1 MAMSLCKLLLDI
13 ISIRGFSFLRKTT
26 LSLFIWGGFLGVSN
40 IALAQSISTSVI
52 NVGGLNTKA
61 PSFSL
66 DFSIGEQSSITQYTA
81 STSLSLTAGFLQNFS
96 PLVTGLTR
104 FPRNQE
110 VTLMLY
116 PNPASD
122 YTTLRGVLS
131 TPSQLSFQILDLQG
145 RILQSHPQ
153 QYFQNAVEKEFS
165 IADLAA
171 GMYFIRLIYAGEE
184 GTQAMTLKL
193 IKAYR

>member
-1 MAMSLCKLLLDI
+1 MSLFKLLLDLF
-13 ISIRGFSFLRKTT
+13 SKCRLCLFSKIRLI
-26 LSLFIWGGFLGVSN
+26 LFFWLGYLCLAIPS
-40 IALAQSISTSVI
+40 LAQSISTSVI
-52 NVGGLNTKA
+52 NVGGLHTKA

-81 STSLSLTAGFLQNFS
+81 STSLGLTGGFLQAFS
-96 PLVTGLTR
+96 PLVTGLNR
-104 FPRNQE
+104 SPSNQE

-116 PNPASD
+116 PTPAAD

-131 TPSQLSFQILDLQG
+131 APGQLSFQLIDIQG
-145 RILQSHPQ
+145 RVLQSHPQ

-165 IADLAA
+165 IAELAA

-184 GTQAMTLKL
+184 GMQAMTLKL

>member
-1 MAMSLCKLLLDI
+1 MSLFNLLLDLFPRYDFCFF
-13 ISIRGFSFLRKTT
+13 SKIRS
-26 LSLFIWGGFLGVSN
+26 SLFFWVVFLCVS
-40 IALAQSISTSVI
+40 IPSLAQSLSPSVI

-61 PSFSL
+61 ASFSL

-81 STSLSLTAGFLQNFS
+81 SPSLSLTAGFLQAFS

-104 FPRNQE
+104 SPSNRE

-116 PNPASD
+116 PNPAAD

-131 TPSQLSFQILDLQG
+131 APGQLSFQLIDIQG
-145 RILQSHPQ
+145 RVLQSHPQ

-165 IADLAA
+165 IAELAA

-184 GTQAMTLKL
+184 GMQAMTLKL

>member
-1 MAMSLCKLLLDI
+1 MSLFNLLLDI
-13 ISIRGFSFLRKTT
+13 FPRYDFCFFSKIRS
-26 LSLFIWGGFLGVSN
+26 SLFFWVVFLCVS
-40 IALAQSISTSVI
+40 IPSLAQSISASVI
-52 NVGGLNTKA
+52 NVGGLHTKA
-61 PSFSL
+61 TSFSL

-81 STSLSLTAGFLQNFS
+81 SPSLSLTAGFLQAFS
-96 PLVTGLTR
+96 PLVITGLTR
-104 FPRNQE
+104 FPSNQE

-122 YTTLRGVLS
+122 YTILRGVLS
-131 TPSQLSFQILDLQG
+131 APGQLSFQLIDLQG
-145 RILQSHPQ
+145 RVLQSHPQ

-165 IADLAA
+165 IAELAA
-171 GMYFIRLIYAGEE
+171 DMYFIRLIYAGQE

>member
-1 MAMSLCKLLLDI
+1 MCGFCFLSKIRPILFLLFGVLCLSI
-13 ISIRGFSFLRKTT
+13 PSFAQTISP
-26 LSLFIWGGFLGVSN
+26 
-40 IALAQSISTSVI
+40 SVI
-52 NVGGLNTKA
+52 NVGGLNTKTA
-61 PSFSL
+61 SFSL

-81 STSLSLTAGFLQNFS
+81 STSLGLTGGFLQAFS

-104 FPRNQE
+104 SPSNRE
-110 VTLMLY
+110 LTLMLY
-116 PNPASD
+116 PNPAAD

-131 TPSQLSFQILDLQG
+131 TPGQLSFQLIDIQG
-145 RILQSHPQ
+145 RVLQSHPQ

-165 IADLAA
+165 IAELAA

-184 GTQAMTLKL
+184 GTQALTLKL

>member
-1 MAMSLCKLLLDI
+1 MLSIQLPNSLACYAKLLLGAI
-13 ISIRGFSFLRKTT
+13 LLTSFALPLRAQQ
-26 LSLFIWGGFLGVSN
+26 LSPITV
-40 IALAQSISTSVI
+40 
-52 NVGGLNTKA
+52 NVGGLHTKA
-61 PSFSL
+61 TSFSL
-66 DFSIGEQSSITQYTA
+66 DFSIGEQISITQYTA
-81 STSLSLTAGFLQNFS
+81 SPSLSLTAGFLQAFA

-104 FPRNQE
+104 SPNNQE

-116 PNPASD
+116 PNPATD

-131 TPSQLSFQILDLQG
+131 APGQLSFQLIDLQG
-145 RILQSHPQ
+145 RVLQSHPQ

-165 IADLAA
+165 LAELA
-171 GMYFIRLIYAGEE
+171 SGMYFVRLIYVGEE

>member
-1 MAMSLCKLLLDI
+1 MSSKCLFSSFGSVLAFLFFLLGLTCL
-13 ISIRGFSFLRKTT
+13 SIPSHGQNLTP
-26 LSLFIWGGFLGVSN
+26 
-40 IALAQSISTSVI
+40 SVI
-52 NVGGLNTKA
+52 NVGGLNTKSA
-61 PSFSL
+61 SFSL

-81 STSLSLTAGFLQNFS
+81 SPSLSLTAGFLQAFS

-104 FPRNQE
+104 FPSNQE
-110 VTLMLY
+110 LTLILY
-116 PNPASD
+116 PNPAAD

-131 TPSQLSFQILDLQG
+131 APGQLSFQLIDIQG
-145 RILQSHPQ
+145 RVLQSHPQ

-165 IADLAA
+165 IAELAA

-184 GTQAMTLKL
+184 GMQAMTLKL

>member
-1 MAMSLCKLLLDI
+1 MSLFKLLLDLF
-13 ISIRGFSFLRKTT
+13 SKCRLCLFSKIRLI
-26 LSLFIWGGFLGVSN
+26 LFFWLGYLCLAIPS
-40 IALAQSISTSVI
+40 LAQSISTSVI
-52 NVGGLNTKA
+52 NVGGLHTKA

-81 STSLSLTAGFLQNFS
+81 ASPSLGLTAGFLQAFS

-104 FPRNQE
+104 SPSNQE

-122 YTTLRGVLS
+122 YTILRGVLS
-131 TPSQLSFQILDLQG
+131 APGQLSFQVLDIQG
-145 RILQSHPQ
+145 RLLQSHPQ
-153 QYFQNAVEKEFS
+153 QYFQHAVEKEFC
-165 IADLAA
+165 IAELPA
-171 GMYFIRLIYAGEE
+171 GIYFIRLIYAGEE
-184 GTQAMTLKL
+184 GMQAMTLKL

>member
-1 MAMSLCKLLLDI
+1 MFSHQLPNYLARYAPLNLIVLLLTCLALP
-13 ISIRGFSFLRKTT
+13 LRAQQLSPTT
-26 LSLFIWGGFLGVSN
+26 V
-40 IALAQSISTSVI
+40 
-52 NVGGLNTKA
+52 NVGGLHTKA
-61 PSFSL
+61 ATFSL

-81 STSLSLTAGFLQNFS
+81 SNSLTLTAGFLQAFS

-104 FPRNQE
+104 SPSNQE

-116 PNPASD
+116 PNPAAD

-131 TPSQLSFQILDLQG
+131 APGQLSFQLLDVQG
-145 RILQSHPQ
+145 RVLQSHPQ

-165 IADLAA
+165 ISELAA

>member
-1 MAMSLCKLLLDI
+1 MCGFCFLSKIRPILFFLFGVLCLSI
-13 ISIRGFSFLRKTT
+13 PSFAQTISP
-26 LSLFIWGGFLGVSN
+26 
-40 IALAQSISTSVI
+40 SVI
-52 NVGGLNTKA
+52 NVGGLNTKTA
-61 PSFSL
+61 SFSL

-81 STSLSLTAGFLQNFS
+81 STSLGLTGGFLQAFS

-104 FPRNQE
+104 SPSNRE
-110 VTLMLY
+110 LTLMLY
-116 PNPASD
+116 PNPAAD

-131 TPSQLSFQILDLQG
+131 TPGQLSFQLIDIQG
-145 RILQSHPQ
+145 RVLQSHPQ

-165 IADLAA
+165 ISELAA
-171 GMYFIRLIYAGEE
+171 GMYFIRLIYAGED